1 MSKRIYKFITIML
14 VAVMVLSYWSECG
27 ITTNVYAAKHATA
40 TKNTKQNVKWKLKK
54 GVLTIYGKGKMPNN
68 MTFEYEKYKGKIK
81 KVIIK
86 EGVESVCDNAFYFI
100 KSIKEVQFP
109 KSLKQ
114 IGENA
119 FEYNKLKKVDL
130 KSKVKIKENGLE
142 LYHAKY
148 INIPIKGGKISLKN
162 GVMNITGK
170 GEIPISV
177 GNAYVKEINIG
188 KGITALPMWAFSG
201 SANLK
206 KLKISKTVEEIN
218 ANAFS
223 KTGLK
228 EINIPSGVKRIGPNI
243 FSECSKLTKV
253 TMPGEFEFIARDGE
267 ESTPMR
273 NVIDKRD
280 TSVDVVKF
288 NTPLNLD
295 VISGIDT
302 NNFVVVKNDPNYKV
316 INGVIYSKDGRNLV
330 RVPSKR
336 TELKVEDGCEYVA
349 SSAFLYGLY
358 ESDGDEWFLR
368 CNNLTKIELANSV
381 KQICLE
387 TDNYYDRTEKKQCN
401 KMGDYLET
409 IETLSMRDF
418 NLQEITYKG
427 RTVKTQ
433 TFIKHIFGKTRNNGV
448 LDLTDE
454 LNNTIKSNQ

>member
-14 VAVMVLSYWSECG
+14 VAVMLLSCWSECG

-119 FEYNKLKKVDL
+119 FEFTNLKKVDL

-433 TFIKHIFGKTRNNGV
+433 TFIKQIFGKTRNNGV

>member
-14 VAVMVLSYWSECG
+14 VAVMVLSCWSECG
-27 ITTNVYAAKHATA
+27 ITTNVYAA
-40 TKNTKQNVKWKLKK
+40 KNTKQNVKWKLKK

-68 MTFEYEKYKGKIK
+68 MTFDYEKYKGKIK

-109 KSLKQ
+109 KSLKE

-119 FEYNKLKKVDL
+119 FEYNKLKKVEL

-148 INIPIKGGKISLKN
+148 INIPIKGGKILLKN

-170 GEIPISV
+170 GEIPVRV

-188 KGITALPMWAFSG
+188 KGITTLPMWAFSG

-206 KLKISKTVEEIN
+206 KIKISKTVEEIN

-280 TSVDVVKF
+280 TNVDVVKF

-368 CNNLTKIELANSV
+368 CRNLTKIELANSV

-433 TFIKHIFGKTRNNGV
+433 TFIKQIFGKTRNNGV
-448 LDLTDE
+448 LDLT
-454 LNNTIKSNQ
+454 IKSNQ

>member
-14 VAVMVLSYWSECG
+14 VAVMVLSCWSECG

-119 FEYNKLKKVDL
+119 FEFTNLKKVDL

-433 TFIKHIFGKTRNNGV
+433 TFIKQIFGKTRNNGV

>member
-1 MSKRIYKFITIML
+1 MSKRISKFITMVL
-14 VAVMVLSYWSECG
+14 VAVMALSCWNECT
-27 ITTNVYAAKHATA
+27 ITTNVYAAKHATV
-40 TKNTKQNVKWKLKK
+40 TKSTKQNVKWKLKK

-109 KSLKQ
+109 KSLKE

-119 FEYNKLKKVDL
+119 FEFTNLKKVDL

-188 KGITALPMWAFSG
+188 KGITTLPMWAFSG

-368 CNNLTKIELANSV
+368 CSNLTKIELANSV

-427 RTVKTQ
+427 RTVKPQ
-433 TFIKHIFGKTRNNGV
+433 TFIKQIFGKTRNNGV

>member
-14 VAVMVLSYWSECG
+14 AAVMVLSCWNDCG
-27 ITTNVYAAKHATA
+27 MATNVYAAKHVTV

-68 MTFEYEKYKGKIK
+68 MTFDYEKYKGKIK

-114 IGENA
+114 IGENS
-119 FEYNKLKKVDL
+119 FEFTNLKKVDL

-170 GEIPISV
+170 GEIPVRV

-188 KGITALPMWAFSG
+188 KGITTLPMWAFSG

-206 KLKISKTVEEIN
+206 KIKISKTVEEIN

-280 TSVDVVKF
+280 TNVDVVKF

-368 CNNLTKIELANSV
+368 CRNLTKIELANSV

-433 TFIKHIFGKTRNNGV
+433 TFIKQIFGKTRNNGV

>member
-14 VAVMVLSYWSECG
+14 AAVMVLSCWNDCG
-27 ITTNVYAAKHATA
+27 MATNVYAAKHVTV

-68 MTFEYEKYKGKIK
+68 MTFDYEKYKGKIK

-119 FEYNKLKKVDL
+119 FEFTNLKKVDL

-170 GEIPISV
+170 GEIPVRV

-188 KGITALPMWAFSG
+188 KGITTLPMWAFSG

-206 KLKISKTVEEIN
+206 KIKISKTVEEIN

-280 TSVDVVKF
+280 TNVDVVKF

-368 CNNLTKIELANSV
+368 CRNLTKIELANSV

-433 TFIKHIFGKTRNNGV
+433 TFIKQIFGKTRNNGV

>member
-14 VAVMVLSYWSECG
+14 AAVMVLSCWNDCG
-27 ITTNVYAAKHATA
+27 MATNVYAAKHVTV
-40 TKNTKQNVKWKLKK
+40 TKNTKHNVKWKLKK

-68 MTFEYEKYKGKIK
+68 MTFDYEKYKGKIK

-109 KSLKQ
+109 KSLKE

-119 FEYNKLKKVDL
+119 FEYNKLKKVEL

-170 GEIPISV
+170 GEIPVRV

-188 KGITALPMWAFSG
+188 KGITTLPMWAFSG

-206 KLKISKTVEEIN
+206 KLKI
-218 ANAFS
+218 S

-280 TSVDVVKF
+280 TNVDVVKF

-368 CNNLTKIELANSV
+368 CSNLTKIELANSV

-433 TFIKHIFGKTRNNGV
+433 TFIKQIFGKTRNNGV

>member
-14 VAVMVLSYWSECG
+14 AAVMVLSCWNDCG
-27 ITTNVYAAKHATA
+27 MATNVYAAKHVTV

-68 MTFEYEKYKGKIK
+68 MTFDYEKYKGKIK

-119 FEYNKLKKVDL
+119 FEFTNLKKVDL

-170 GEIPISV
+170 GEIPVRV

-188 KGITALPMWAFSG
+188 KGITTLPMWAFSG

-206 KLKISKTVEEIN
+206 KLKISNTVEEIN

-280 TSVDVVKF
+280 TNVDVVKF
-288 NTPLNLD
+288 NSSLNVD

-336 TELKVEDGCEYVA
+336 AELKVEDGCEYVA

-368 CNNLTKIELANSV
+368 CSNLTKIELANSV

-433 TFIKHIFGKTRNNGV
+433 TFIKQIFGKTRNNGV

>member
-14 VAVMVLSYWSECG
+14 VAVMALSCWNDCG
-27 ITTNVYAAKHATA
+27 MATNVYAAKHVTV

-68 MTFEYEKYKGKIK
+68 MTFDYEKYKGKIK

-109 KSLKQ
+109 KSLKE

-119 FEYNKLKKVDL
+119 FEYNKLKKVE
-130 KSKVKIKENGLE
+130 IKENGLE

-170 GEIPISV
+170 GEIPVRV

-188 KGITALPMWAFSG
+188 KGITTLPMWAFSG

-280 TSVDVVKF
+280 TNVDVVKF

-368 CNNLTKIELANSV
+368 CSNLTKIELANSV

-433 TFIKHIFGKTRNNGV
+433 TFIKQIFGKTRNNGV

-454 LNNTIKSNQ
+454 LNNIIKSNQ

>member
-1 MSKRIYKFITIML
+1 MSKRISKIITMML
-14 VAVMVLSYWSECG
+14 VAVMALSCWNDCG
-27 ITTNVYAAKHATA
+27 MATNVYAAKHVTV
-40 TKNTKQNVKWKLKK
+40 TKNTKQDVKWKLKK

-68 MTFEYEKYKGKIK
+68 MTFDYEKYKGKIK

-109 KSLKQ
+109 KSLKE

-119 FEYNKLKKVDL
+119 FEYNKLKKVEL

-170 GEIPISV
+170 GEIPVRV

-188 KGITALPMWAFSG
+188 KGITTLPMWAFSG

-368 CNNLTKIELANSV
+368 CSNLTKIELANSV

-401 KMGDYLET
+401 KMEDYLET

-427 RTVKTQ
+427 RTVKPQ
-433 TFIKHIFGKTRNNGV
+433 TFIKQIFGKTRNNGV

>member
-14 VAVMVLSYWSECG
+14 VAVMVLSCWSECG

-119 FEYNKLKKVDL
+119 FEFTNLKKVDL

-188 KGITALPMWAFSG
+188 KGITTLPMWAFSG

-433 TFIKHIFGKTRNNGV
+433 TFIKQIFGKTRNNGV

>member
-1 MSKRIYKFITIML
+1 MSKRISKFITIML
-14 VAVMVLSYWSECG
+14 VAVMVLSCWSECG

-119 FEYNKLKKVDL
+119 FEFTNLKKVDL
-130 KSKVKIKENGLE
+130 KSRVKIKENGLE

-170 GEIPISV
+170 GEIPVRV

-188 KGITALPMWAFSG
+188 KGITTLPMWAFSG

-206 KLKISKTVEEIN
+206 KIKISNTVEEIN

-280 TSVDVVKF
+280 TNVDVVKF
-288 NTPLNLD
+288 NSPLNVD

-316 INGVIYSKDGRNLV
+316 INGVIYSKDERNLV

-358 ESDGDEWFLR
+358 KSDGDEWVLR
-368 CNNLTKIELANSV
+368 CGNLTKIELANSV

-433 TFIKHIFGKTRNNGV
+433 TFIKQIFGKTRNNGV

>member
-14 VAVMVLSYWSECG
+14 VAVMVLSCWSECG
-27 ITTNVYAAKHATA
+27 ITTNVYAAKHVTV

-68 MTFEYEKYKGKIK
+68 MTFDYEKYKGKIK
-81 KVIIK
+81 NVIIK

-109 KSLKQ
+109 KSLKE

-119 FEYNKLKKVDL
+119 FEYNKLKKVEL
-130 KSKVKIKENGLE
+130 KSKVKIKEN
-142 LYHAKY
+142 
-148 INIPIKGGKISLKN
+148 GGKISLKN

-170 GEIPISV
+170 GEIPVRV

-188 KGITALPMWAFSG
+188 KGITILPMWAFSG

-280 TSVDVVKF
+280 TNVDVVKF

-368 CNNLTKIELANSV
+368 CSNLTKIELANSV

-427 RTVKTQ
+427 RTVKPQ
-433 TFIKHIFGKTRNNGV
+433 TFIKQIFGKTRNNGV

>member
-1 MSKRIYKFITIML
+1 MSKRISKFITMML
-14 VAVMVLSYWSECG
+14 VAVMVLSCWSECT
-27 ITTNVYAAKHATA
+27 ITTNVYATKHATV
-40 TKNTKQNVKWKLKK
+40 TKSTKQNVKWKLKK

-119 FEYNKLKKVDL
+119 FEFTNLKKVDL

-188 KGITALPMWAFSG
+188 KGITTLPMWAFSG

-280 TSVDVVKF
+280 TNVDVVKF
-288 NTPLNLD
+288 NSPLNVD

-358 ESDGDEWFLR
+358 KSDGDEWVLR
-368 CNNLTKIELANSV
+368 CSNLTKIELANSV

-427 RTVKTQ
+427 RTVKPQ
-433 TFIKHIFGKTRNNGV
+433 TFIKQIFGKTRNNGV

>member
-14 VAVMVLSYWSECG
+14 AAVMVLSCWNDCG
-27 ITTNVYAAKHATA
+27 MATNVYAAKHVTV

-119 FEYNKLKKVDL
+119 FEFTNLKKVDL

-170 GEIPISV
+170 GEIPVRV

-188 KGITALPMWAFSG
+188 KGITTLPMWAFSG

-206 KLKISKTVEEIN
+206 KLKISNTVEEIN

-280 TSVDVVKF
+280 TNVDVVKF
-288 NTPLNLD
+288 NSPLNVD

-302 NNFVVVKNDPNYKV
+302 NNFVVAKNDPNYKV

-368 CNNLTKIELANSV
+368 CSNLTKIELANSV

-427 RTVKTQ
+427 RTVKPQ
-433 TFIKHIFGKTRNNGV
+433 TFIKQIFGKTRNNGV

>member
-1 MSKRIYKFITIML
+1 ML
-14 VAVMVLSYWSECG
+14 AAVMVLSCWNDCG
-27 ITTNVYAAKHATA
+27 MATNVYAAKHVTV

-68 MTFEYEKYKGKIK
+68 MTFDYEKYKGKIK

-119 FEYNKLKKVDL
+119 FEFTNLKKVYL

-188 KGITALPMWAFSG
+188 KGITTLPMWAFSG
-201 SANLK
+201 SVNLK

-280 TSVDVVKF
+280 TNVDVVKF

-336 TELKVEDGCEYVA
+336 AELKVEDGCEYVA

-433 TFIKHIFGKTRNNGV
+433 TFIKQIFGKTRNNGV

>member
-1 MSKRIYKFITIML
+1 MSKRISKFITIML
-14 VAVMVLSYWSECG
+14 VAVMVLSCWSECG

-109 KSLKQ
+109 ESLKQ

-119 FEYNKLKKVDL
+119 FEFTNLKKVDL

-188 KGITALPMWAFSG
+188 KGITTLPMWAFSG

-280 TSVDVVKF
+280 TNVDVVKF

-358 ESDGDEWFLR
+358 KSDGDEWVLR
-368 CNNLTKIELANSV
+368 CSNLTKIELVNSV

-433 TFIKHIFGKTRNNGV
+433 TFIKQIFGKTRNNGV

>member
-14 VAVMVLSYWSECG
+14 AAVMVLSCWNDCG
-27 ITTNVYAAKHATA
+27 MATNVYAAKHVTV

-68 MTFEYEKYKGKIK
+68 MTFDYEKYKGKIK

-119 FEYNKLKKVDL
+119 FEFTNLKKVDL

-170 GEIPISV
+170 GEIPVRV

-188 KGITALPMWAFSG
+188 KGITTLPMWAFSG

-206 KLKISKTVEEIN
+206 KLKISNTVEEIN

-280 TSVDVVKF
+280 TNVDVVKF
-288 NTPLNLD
+288 NSPLNVD

-368 CNNLTKIELANSV
+368 CRNLTKIELANSV

-433 TFIKHIFGKTRNNGV
+433 TFIKQIFGKTRNNGV

>member
-14 VAVMVLSYWSECG
+14 VAVMVLSCWSECG
-27 ITTNVYAAKHATA
+27 ITTNVYAAKPDTA

-433 TFIKHIFGKTRNNGV
+433 TFIKQIFGKTRNNGV

>member
-14 VAVMVLSYWSECG
+14 AAVMVLSCWNDCG
-27 ITTNVYAAKHATA
+27 MATNVYAAKHVTV

-68 MTFEYEKYKGKIK
+68 MTFDYEKYKGKIK

-119 FEYNKLKKVDL
+119 FEFTNLKKVDL

-170 GEIPISV
+170 GEIPVRV

-188 KGITALPMWAFSG
+188 KGITTLPMWAFSG

-206 KLKISKTVEEIN
+206 KIKISKTVEEIN

-273 NVIDKRD
+273 NVIDERD
-280 TSVDVVKF
+280 TNVDVVKF

-336 TELKVEDGCEYVA
+336 AELKVEDGCEYVA

-368 CNNLTKIELANSV
+368 CSNLTKIELANSV

-433 TFIKHIFGKTRNNGV
+433 TFIKQIFGKTRNNGV

>member
-1 MSKRIYKFITIML
+1 M
-14 VAVMVLSYWSECG
+14 A
-27 ITTNVYAAKHATA
+27 TNVYAAKHVTV

-68 MTFEYEKYKGKIK
+68 MTFDYEKYKGKIK

-119 FEYNKLKKVDL
+119 FEFTNLKKVDL

-170 GEIPISV
+170 GEIPVRV

-188 KGITALPMWAFSG
+188 KGITTLPMWAFSG

-206 KLKISKTVEEIN
+206 KIKISKTVEEIN

-273 NVIDKRD
+273 NVIDERD
-280 TSVDVVKF
+280 TNVDVVKF

-336 TELKVEDGCEYVA
+336 AELKVEDGCEYVA

-368 CNNLTKIELANSV
+368 CSNLTKIELANSV

-433 TFIKHIFGKTRNNGV
+433 TFIKQIFGKTRNNGV

>member
-1 MSKRIYKFITIML
+1 M
-14 VAVMVLSYWSECG
+14 
-27 ITTNVYAAKHATA
+27 
-40 TKNTKQNVKWKLKK
+40 
-54 GVLTIYGKGKMPNN
+54 
-68 MTFEYEKYKGKIK
+68 
-81 KVIIK
+81 
-86 EGVESVCDNAFYFI
+86 
-100 KSIKEVQFP
+100 QFP
-109 KSLKQ
+109 KSLKE

-119 FEYNKLKKVDL
+119 FEYNKLKKVEL

-170 GEIPISV
+170 GEIPVRV

-188 KGITALPMWAFSG
+188 KGITTLPMWAFSG

-280 TSVDVVKF
+280 TNVDVVKF

-368 CNNLTKIELANSV
+368 CSNLTKIELANSV

-433 TFIKHIFGKTRNNGV
+433 TFIKQIFGKTRNNGV

>member
-14 VAVMVLSYWSECG
+14 AAVMVLSCWNDCG
-27 ITTNVYAAKHATA
+27 MATNVYAAKHVTV
-40 TKNTKQNVKWKLKK
+40 TKNTKHNVKWKLKK

-68 MTFEYEKYKGKIK
+68 MTFDYEKYKGKIK

-109 KSLKQ
+109 KSLKE

-119 FEYNKLKKVDL
+119 FEYNKLKKVEL

-170 GEIPISV
+170 GEIPVRV

-188 KGITALPMWAFSG
+188 KGITTLPMWAFSG

-280 TSVDVVKF
+280 TNVDVVKF

-368 CNNLTKIELANSV
+368 CSNLTKIELANSV

-433 TFIKHIFGKTRNNGV
+433 TFIKQIFGKTRNNGV

>member
-14 VAVMVLSYWSECG
+14 VAVMVLSCWSECG

-119 FEYNKLKKVDL
+119 FEFTNLKKVDL
-130 KSKVKIKENGLE
+130 KS
-142 LYHAKY
+142 
-148 INIPIKGGKISLKN
+148 
-162 GVMNITGK
+162 
-170 GEIPISV
+170 
-177 GNAYVKEINIG
+177 KEINIG
-188 KGITALPMWAFSG
+188 KGITTLPMWAFSG

-280 TSVDVVKF
+280 TNVDVVKF

-433 TFIKHIFGKTRNNGV
+433 TFIKQIFGKTRNNGV

>member
-14 VAVMVLSYWSECG
+14 AAVMVLSCWNDCG
-27 ITTNVYAAKHATA
+27 MATNVYAAKHVTV

-68 MTFEYEKYKGKIK
+68 MTFDYEKYKGKIK

-119 FEYNKLKKVDL
+119 FEFTNLKKVDL

-170 GEIPISV
+170 GEIPVRV

-188 KGITALPMWAFSG
+188 KGITTLPMWAFSG

-206 KLKISKTVEEIN
+206 KIKISKTVEEIN

-280 TSVDVVKF
+280 TNVDVVKF

-368 CNNLTKIELANSV
+368 CRNLTKIELANSV

-433 TFIKHIFGKTRNNGV
+433 TYIKQIFGKTRNNGV

>member
-1 MSKRIYKFITIML
+1 MSKRISKIITMML
-14 VAVMVLSYWSECG
+14 VAVMALSCWNDCG
-27 ITTNVYAAKHATA
+27 MATNVYAAKHVTV

-68 MTFEYEKYKGKIK
+68 MTFDYEKYKGKIK

-119 FEYNKLKKVDL
+119 FEFTNLKKVDL

-170 GEIPISV
+170 GEIPVRV

-188 KGITALPMWAFSG
+188 KGITTLPMWAFSG

-280 TSVDVVKF
+280 TNVDVVKF

-295 VISGIDT
+295 VISSIDT

-368 CNNLTKIELANSV
+368 CSNLTKIELANSV

-427 RTVKTQ
+427 RTVKPQ
-433 TFIKHIFGKTRNNGV
+433 TFIKQIFGKTRNNGV

>member
-14 VAVMVLSYWSECG
+14 AAVMVLSCWNDCG
-27 ITTNVYAAKHATA
+27 MATNVYAAKHVTV

-68 MTFEYEKYKGKIK
+68 MTFDYEKYKGKIK

-119 FEYNKLKKVDL
+119 FEFTNLKKVDL

-170 GEIPISV
+170 GEIPVRV

-188 KGITALPMWAFSG
+188 KGITTLPMWAFSG

-206 KLKISKTVEEIN
+206 KLKISNTVEEIN

-253 TMPGEFEFIARDGE
+253 TMPGEFEFIAKDGE

-280 TSVDVVKF
+280 TNVDVVKF
-288 NTPLNLD
+288 NSPLNVD

-302 NNFVVVKNDPNYKV
+302 NNFVVAKNDPNYKV

-368 CNNLTKIELANSV
+368 CSNLTKIELANSV

-427 RTVKTQ
+427 RTVKPQ
-433 TFIKHIFGKTRNNGV
+433 TFIKQIFGKTRNNGV

-454 LNNTIKSNQ
+454 LNNAIKSNQ

>member
-14 VAVMVLSYWSECG
+14 AAVMVLSCWNDCG
-27 ITTNVYAAKHATA
+27 MATNVYAAKHVTV

-68 MTFEYEKYKGKIK
+68 MTFDYEKYKGKIK

-119 FEYNKLKKVDL
+119 FEFTNLKKVDL

-170 GEIPISV
+170 GEIPVRV

-188 KGITALPMWAFSG
+188 KGITTLPMWAFSG

-206 KLKISKTVEEIN
+206 KIKISKTVEEIN

-273 NVIDKRD
+273 DVIDERD
-280 TSVDVVKF
+280 TNVDVVKF

-336 TELKVEDGCEYVA
+336 AELKVEDGCEYVA

-368 CNNLTKIELANSV
+368 CSNLTKIELANSV

-433 TFIKHIFGKTRNNGV
+433 TFIKQIFGKTRNNGV

>member
-14 VAVMVLSYWSECG
+14 AAVMVLSCWNDCG
-27 ITTNVYAAKHATA
+27 MATNVYAAKHVTV
-40 TKNTKQNVKWKLKK
+40 TKNTKHNVKWKLKK

-68 MTFEYEKYKGKIK
+68 MTFDYEKYKGKIK

-109 KSLKQ
+109 KSLKE

-119 FEYNKLKKVDL
+119 FEYNKLKNVEL

-170 GEIPISV
+170 GEIPVRV

-188 KGITALPMWAFSG
+188 KGITNLPMWAFSG

-280 TSVDVVKF
+280 TNVDVVKF

-330 RVPSKR
+330 R
-336 TELKVEDGCEYVA
+336 
-349 SSAFLYGLY
+349 
-358 ESDGDEWFLR
+358 W
-368 CNNLTKIELANSV
+368 
-381 KQICLE
+381 
-387 TDNYYDRTEKKQCN
+387 
-401 KMGDYLET
+401 M
-409 IETLSMRDF
+409 
-418 NLQEITYKG
+418 
-427 RTVKTQ
+427 
-433 TFIKHIFGKTRNNGV
+433 
-448 LDLTDE
+448 
-454 LNNTIKSNQ
+454 

>member
-14 VAVMVLSYWSECG
+14 VAVMALSCWSECG

-40 TKNTKQNVKWKLKK
+40 IKNTKQNVKWKLKK

-119 FEYNKLKKVDL
+119 FEFTNLKKVDL

-188 KGITALPMWAFSG
+188 KGITTLPMWAFSG

-280 TSVDVVKF
+280 TNVDVVKF

-433 TFIKHIFGKTRNNGV
+433 TFIKQIFGKTRNNGV

>member
-1 MSKRIYKFITIML
+1 MSKRISKFITMVL
-14 VAVMVLSYWSECG
+14 VAVMALSCWNDCG
-27 ITTNVYAAKHATA
+27 MATNVYAAKHVTV

-68 MTFEYEKYKGKIK
+68 MTFDYEKYKGKIK

-109 KSLKQ
+109 KSLKE

-119 FEYNKLKKVDL
+119 FEYNKLKKVEL

-188 KGITALPMWAFSG
+188 KGITTLPMWAFSG
-201 SANLK
+201 SVNLK

-280 TSVDVVKF
+280 TNVDVVKF

-368 CNNLTKIELANSV
+368 CSNLTKIELANSV

-433 TFIKHIFGKTRNNGV
+433 TFIKQIFGKTRNNGV

>member
-14 VAVMVLSYWSECG
+14 AAVMVLSCWNDCG
-27 ITTNVYAAKHATA
+27 MVTNVYAAKHVTV

-68 MTFEYEKYKGKIK
+68 MTFDYEKYKGKIK

-119 FEYNKLKKVDL
+119 FEFTNLKKVDL

-170 GEIPISV
+170 GEIPVRV

-188 KGITALPMWAFSG
+188 KGITTLPMWAFSG

-206 KLKISKTVEEIN
+206 KIKISKTVEEIN

-273 NVIDKRD
+273 DVIDERD
-280 TSVDVVKF
+280 TNVDVVKF

-336 TELKVEDGCEYVA
+336 AELKVEDGCEYVA

-368 CNNLTKIELANSV
+368 CSNLTKIELANSV

-433 TFIKHIFGKTRNNGV
+433 TFIKQIFGKTRNNGV

>member
-14 VAVMVLSYWSECG
+14 VAVMTLSCWSECG

-119 FEYNKLKKVDL
+119 FEFTNLKKVDL

-170 GEIPISV
+170 GEIPVRV

-188 KGITALPMWAFSG
+188 KGITTLPMWAFSG

-206 KLKISKTVEEIN
+206 KLKISNTVEEIN

-228 EINIPSGVKRIGPNI
+228 EFNIPSGVKRIGPNI

-280 TSVDVVKF
+280 TNVDVVKF
-288 NTPLNLD
+288 NSPLNVD

-302 NNFVVVKNDPNYKV
+302 NNFVVAKNDPNYKV

-368 CNNLTKIELANSV
+368 CSNLTKIELANSV

-427 RTVKTQ
+427 RTVKPQ
-433 TFIKHIFGKTRNNGV
+433 TFIKQIFGKTRNNGV
-448 LDLTDE
+448 LDLTDK